1 MFDQAQVLIAK
12 PLDFDDDNSCFR
24 VPRKLEQSEPPQW
37 ENTEWIFLT
46 WDGLKFEITQTCIT
60 QDLYR
65 KLIVRRTGILLNH
78 SLNLLLPPLLIIP
91 S

>member
-37 ENTEWIFLT
+37 ENTEWIFSQENDVIDEAKYIESKLFMVLSYFELYGF
-46 WDGLKFEITQTCIT
+46 WDLAW
-60 QDLYR
+60 
-65 KLIVRRTGILLNH
+65 
-78 SLNLLLPPLLIIP
+78 
-91 S
+91 